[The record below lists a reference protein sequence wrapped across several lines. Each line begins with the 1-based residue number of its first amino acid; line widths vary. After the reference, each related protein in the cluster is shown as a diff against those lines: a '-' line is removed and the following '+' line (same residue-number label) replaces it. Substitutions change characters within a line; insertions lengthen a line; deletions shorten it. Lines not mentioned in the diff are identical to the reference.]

1 MVLIKKLIFFPMV
14 IKFDGYRFM
23 TILNKISNFFTKK
36 PEIPDGNKSTAHEY
50 IGKFVKQ
57 NTLDI
62 GESIAVEND
71 RLIVKNSDLVMS
83 IPIGVV
89 VANTDNIVVGEFNQ
103 EESLA
108 LGKEWF
114 EKKDTLKFDEKGM
127 LIK

>member
-1 MVLIKKLIFFPMV
+1 
-14 IKFDGYRFM
+14 
-23 TILNKISNFFTKK
+23 
-36 PEIPDGNKSTAHEY
+36 
-50 IGKFVKQ
+50 
-57 NTLDI
+57 
-62 GESIAVEND
+62 
-71 RLIVKNSDLVMS
+71 MS